1 MRMARTSTQTAPAS
15 RPLADALGAR
25 WEWSGYLK
33 GVLLVSVLGLAV
45 RGLVLSLTPL
55 WSDEAFMAVLMRRS
69 LPGILDV
76 VRNDNHPPLQYLLVR
91 AATLL
96 GDSPI
101 WLRLPSVIAGTAV
114 VPVAAALGRRL
125 GGDRAGIVAGAVV
138 ALTPPLV
145 LWSRDARMYALAT
158 TMVLAMALAL
168 WRAVE
173 KPTGSRV
180 AVYGL
185 TVLVGLYT
193 HYFVALA
200 VPPQLLAA
208 ALVLRP
214 SRSTVL
220 RVGAAA
226 AVAGGALLPWL
237 VYASPQFRHAGEPYW
252 AQPVSLTGAMTLARY
267 LIDHPGP
274 TTVLVAI
281 ALVGLPALLVLVVRA
296 YRAAPHISRQGML
309 YLTGCGGFA
318 LLLLVLVSV
327 KKPVIDERFINLY
340 TTELLPVAGAAL
352 AWTRRRWLIGGVI
365 LLLLATTV
373 LEEATLPTPEVPVI
387 AAALNGR
394 VDPARDV
401 VALDGPTQY
410 YPMLYYGDAATQ
422 RVVRVVD
429 RAVPWY
435 VGLAGFRPGDIVPTV
450 PDAPRNIYL
459 VRNLDQRDPGMP
471 PGVRMARRQC
481 ALGVC
486 LETWTH

>member
-1 MRMARTSTQTAPAS
+1 
-15 RPLADALGAR
+15 
-25 WEWSGYLK
+25 
-33 GVLLVSVLGLAV
+33 
-45 RGLVLSLTPL
+45 
-55 WSDEAFMAVLMRRS
+55 MAVLMRRS

-76 VRNDNHPPLQYLLVR
+76 VHNDNHPPLQYLLVR

-96 GDSPI
+96 GDSPV
-101 WLRLPSVIAGTAV
+101 WLRLPSMIAGAAV
-114 VPVAAALGRRL
+114 VPIAAALGRRL
-125 GGDRAGIVAGAVV
+125 GGDRAGYVAGAVV
-138 ALTPPLV
+138 ALTPLLV

-173 KPTGSRV
+173 KPTAGRV

-200 VPPQLLAA
+200 VPPQLLAT
-208 ALVLRP
+208 ALFLRP

-220 RVGAAA
+220 RVGVAATLAGA
-226 AVAGGALLPWL
+226 ALVPWL

-252 AQPVSLTGAMTLARY
+252 ARPVSLTGVMTQARY
-267 LIDHPGP
+267 LINHPGP
-274 TTVLVAI
+274 TTLLVAI
-281 ALVGLPALLVLVVRA
+281 AVLGVPALLALAVQT
-296 YRAAPHISRQGML
+296 YRAAPPGSRRGML
-309 YLTGCGGFA
+309 YLGGCGGFA

-327 KKPVIDERFINLY
+327 KKPVIDERFLNLD

-352 AWTRRRWLIGGVI
+352 AWTRRRWLVWGVI
-365 LLLLATTV
+365 LLLLGTTV
-373 LEEATLPTPEVPVI
+373 LEEATLQTPEVPAI
-387 AAALNGR
+387 AAALQGR

-401 VALDGPTQY
+401 VALDGPAEY
-410 YPMLYYGDAATQ
+410 YPLLYYGDAATQ

-450 PDAPRNIYL
+450 PDAPRTVYL
-459 VRNLDQRDPGMP
+459 VRNLDRRELGMP
-471 PGVRMARRQC
+471 SGVRMARRQC
-481 ALGVC
+481 ARGVC